1 MKAFI
6 VAACRFG
13 YVVFMAESEH
23 EAKEKRV

>member
-6 VAACRFG
+6 VTVCRFG
-13 YVVFMAESEH
+13 YAVFMAESEH